1 MLRQVAAAK
10 ELDSYE
16 VCRTSLAWWSFPRF
30 PFFQEEVELP
40 ADWVPGDKSLPTS
53 LEEKKAFLGLL
64 EVDEMRDVP
73 TMGEPKVKQVLPH
86 YLSELYK
93 PRFWTLSVSS
103 TTCLEILA
111 AQETFP
117 SSSRDSEN
125 ITTDSI
131 FCGSLAHL
139 VIFCS
144 IVIVSCLSSREFNI
158 SIE

>member
-10 ELDSYE
+10 ELDSNE

-40 ADWVPGDKSLPTS
+40 ADWVPGDESLPTS
-53 LEEKKAFLGLL
+53 LEEKKAFLGLS
-64 EVDEMRDVP
+64 EEEEMRDGP
-73 TMGEPKVKQVLPH
+73 TMGEPKVIQVLPH

-93 PRFWTLSVSS
+93 PRFWTLLVCS
-103 TTCLEILA
+103 TTCLEISA

-144 IVIVSCLSSREFNI
+144 IVIISCLLLEN
-158 SIE
+158 SIC

>member
-16 VCRTSLAWWSFPRF
+16 VCRTSLAWWSFPQF

-40 ADWVPGDKSLPTS
+40 ADWVPGDESLPTS
-53 LEEKKAFLGLL
+53 LEERKAFLGLFE
-64 EVDEMRDVP
+64 EVEMRDGP
-73 TMGEPKVKQVLPH
+73 TMNEPKVKQVLPH

-103 TTCLEILA
+103 TTCLEISA

-139 VIFCS
+139 VIFCT
-144 IVIVSCLSSREFNI
+144 IVIVSCHSSREFNI

>member
-1 MLRQVAAAK
+1 M
-10 ELDSYE
+10 
-16 VCRTSLAWWSFPRF
+16 AWSRFPRF

-40 ADWVPGDKSLPTS
+40 ADWVPGDAVLPTS
-53 LEEKKAFLGLL
+53 LEERKAFLGLF
-64 EVDEMRDVP
+64 EEDEMMDVP
-73 TMGEPKVKQVLPH
+73 TMGEPKVKQFLTN
-86 YLSELYK
+86 YLNELYK

-103 TTCLEILA
+103 TTCLEISA

-125 ITTDSI
+125 INTDSI

-144 IVIVSCLSSREFNI
+144 IAIVSCLSSREF
-158 SIE
+158 SMFIEYSTFESSSF

>member
-16 VCRTSLAWWSFPRF
+16 VCRTSLARSSCPRF

-40 ADWVPGDKSLPTS
+40 ADWVPGDESLPPS
-53 LEEKKAFLGLL
+53 LEERKAFLGLF
-64 EVDEMRDVP
+64 EGDEMRDAP
-73 TMGEPKVKQVLPH
+73 TMGEPKVKQALPH
-86 YLSELYK
+86 YLSEPDK
-93 PRFWTLSVSS
+93 PRFWTLLVSS

-125 ITTDSI
+125 ITTDPI

-144 IVIVSCLSSREFNI
+144 IAIVSCLSSREFNMFI
-158 SIE
+158 

>member
-16 VCRTSLAWWSFPRF
+16 ACRTSLAWWSFPRF

-40 ADWVPGDKSLPTS
+40 ADWVPGDESLPTS

-64 EVDEMRDVP
+64 EEDEMRDGP
-73 TMGEPKVKQVLPH
+73 TMGEPKVIQVLPH
-86 YLSELYK
+86 YLRKLYK
-93 PRFWTLSVSS
+93 PRYWTLLVSS
-103 TTCLEILA
+103 TMCLEISA
-111 AQETFP
+111 AQEIFP

-144 IVIVSCLSSREFNI
+144 IVIVSCLSSREFNML
-158 SIE
+158 IE